1 MRSKKQ
7 AKKYLCKREEVTM
20 NHKKTNYLV
29 SILNIIAIVS
39 IYVLY
44 FSTNYLMTSIMS
56 GETSGKSMYNSF
68 IIDILVNNI
77 QLIMALVN
85 GGVGIFNII
94 CAFQNK
100 ENKKLCFWQLVF
112 GIHEIWSALAIS
124 VLLDNSNNMAWG
136 NIIIAGIIPI
146 ILATKNLIFIP
157 KNKPKIIQII
167 SYVVVIIIAVL
178 DILNIL
184 GAYWNIIAVIMQ
196 FVYIHGQEKQIE
208 ESSSRK
214 IINIIL
220 YYVLQLLL
228 VIGFFFMVISSL
240 LITKVN
246 EVKWENELS
255 KLYNNIETLQGAT
268 TKDIYIPVEKN
279 YKYGF
284 INEKGEEK
292 IQCEYDRVTYFNE
305 IEINNNTYYIAL
317 AKKEDK
323 FYILSKSS
331 DYITISTDMEKYLQ
345 TMNEY
350 IDNNVTKDMNENGDY
365 RLGYLEYFGFFLHV
379 STKMELNWQTVE
391 KSDMNQV
398 DLSERNAKYYYDNRN
413 YSMLIEPENT
423 KYNVT
428 ITKNNGEIES
438 SIVYLPGFDEEE
450 TMLSVFTNGYIEFE
464 DGEHKRKGWYDDNG
478 NKTTISNNYTIE
490 DIKDGKAIL
499 RKDNVIK
506 IIDMKGKT
514 LLKTTALDIY
524 DNIYLVKNKNNKM
537 VLIDKDLKEISSEYD
552 KIVTTRQIDISP
564 EFSSYY

>member
-208 ESSSRK
+208 ESSS
-214 IINIIL
+214 
-220 YYVLQLLL
+220 
-228 VIGFFFMVISSL
+228 
-240 LITKVN
+240 
-246 EVKWENELS
+246 S

-379 STKMELNWQTVE
+379 STKMELNWQT
-391 KSDMNQV
+391 
-398 DLSERNAKYYYDNRN
+398 RKYK
-413 YSMLIEPENT
+413 IQC
-423 KYNVT
+423 
-428 ITKNNGEIES
+428 NN
-438 SIVYLPGFDEEE
+438 
-450 TMLSVFTNGYIEFE
+450 N
-464 DGEHKRKGWYDDNG
+464 
-478 NKTTISNNYTIE
+478 
-490 DIKDGKAIL
+490 
-499 RKDNVIK
+499 
-506 IIDMKGKT
+506 
-514 LLKTTALDIY
+514 
-524 DNIYLVKNKNNKM
+524 
-537 VLIDKDLKEISSEYD
+537 
-552 KIVTTRQIDISP
+552 
-564 EFSSYY
+564 